1 MMSEFHLATLVS
13 GSLYRAHCLTDNLSW
28 LTGTKKSH
36 RFVIGNTCAFTNSHI
51 LQVKTWC
58 PVNFLKDA
66 KVYVAITRQ
75 LY

>member
-1 MMSEFHLATLVS
+1 MSEFHLATLVS
-13 GSLYRAHCLTDNLSW
+13 GSLYRAHCLTDDLSW

-51 LQVKTWC
+51 LQVKT
-58 PVNFLKDA
+58 VNFLKDA